1 MLGTMIK
8 EAFEREGTRVV
19 GAPVTV
25 EEVSFSPFSGE
36 VVVSGLAVAGETG
49 ARFPQTLRVARLRA
63 KADPWSLAGGG
74 LRLGEVTADGVD
86 LFLELG
92 SAGSNLA
99 RLRRRAGDAGEGAP
113 TLSVESLSVEHAR
126 VNAFVFGRARTLT
139 LPAFRVDSRGEGLG
153 GAVRT
158 LLAALA
164 GRALG
169 AVRRGGTGQRRRRR
183 L

>member
-8 EAFEREGTRVV
+8 EAFEREGTKVV

-36 VVVSGLAVAGETG
+36 VVVLGLAVAGEEG
-49 ARFPQTLRVARLRA
+49 GRFPQTLRVARLRA

-74 LRLGEVTADGVD
+74 LRLNDVTADGVD
-86 LFLELG
+86 LFFELG
-92 SAGSNLA
+92 AAGSNLA
-99 RLRRRAGDAGEGAP
+99 RLRRRAGDAGGDAP
-113 TLSVESLSVEHAR
+113 ALSVESLSVERAR
-126 VNAFVFGRARTLT
+126 VSAFVFGRARTLT
-139 LPAFRVDSRGEGLG
+139 LPSFRVVSLEEGLG
-153 GAVRT
+153 GAVRS

-169 AVRRGGTGQRRRRR
+169 AVRRGGAGQRRRRR